1 MPDEAFCFNPSREAL
16 ALSLG
21 GWAFYAS
28 AIKKDGL
35 IVNAPTKL
43 GLSLPSLGLETSFA
57 QAIPSIVATNGG

>member
-1 MPDEAFCFNPSREAL
+1 MAISFT
-16 ALSLG
+16 SLVPTPRLKQR
-21 GWAFYAS
+21 AFYAS